1 MTFFEAFGSLT
12 LCAAEFDTLE
22 AQRGFHRGSETLVS
36 RVMDGWMG
44 RKLCILGIRHC
55 SRWLPAET
63 GDEDA
68 LSGDEIIVQPTQIRS
83 MTGR

>member
-1 MTFFEAFGSLT
+1 
-12 LCAAEFDTLE
+12 
-22 AQRGFHRGSETLVS
+22 
-36 RVMDGWMG
+36 MG

-55 SRWLPAET
+55 SCWLPAET